1 MLPNTPG
8 IAANRIFERIYQA
21 LSEAVKLDQ
30 FNMVVNL
37 DSHIGGAEYGN
48 QITAQELFEKSNNA
62 LEQARRDNEIP
73 IYVWE
78 MKSPFWAQKRLDD
91 GL

>member
-1 MLPNTPG
+1 MF
-8 IAANRIFERIYQA
+8 IEI
-21 LSEAVKLDQ
+21 S
-30 FNMVVNL
+30 VVVYAWLIVINL

-48 QITAQELFEKSNNA
+48 QITAQELLEKSTSA

-78 MKSPFWAQKRLDD
+78 MKSPFWAQKRTDE